1 MDGNWSALDGNRDG
15 GTPADTSSES
25 TFDSAGERMAERMME
40 VQVVSTAVQIG
51 AYPCPGLEIQQQRE
65 ENKEQTPDEIA
76 ERGKKARAD
85 VVRMKKIIKK
95 EECRQM

>member
-25 TFDSAGERMAERMME
+25 TFNSAGERMAKRMME
-40 VQVVSTAVQIG
+40 VQVVSAAVQIG
-51 AYPCPGLEIQQQRE
+51 AYPCLGLEIQQRE

-76 ERGKKARAD
+76 ERGR
-85 VVRMKKIIKK
+85 RPELMWS
-95 EECRQM
+95 E